1 MRMCCVY
8 LFSTDELD
16 GSGLT
21 KIAAREPTHGCGRI
35 CGMPTV
41 ELNLSGKDHSY
52 EIIIEPGA
60 IDTLGERLARVAP
73 HAKAGA
79 IIDANIEPSHGR
91 VALRALKRGGYDVT
105 VGVMPASEKMKSLK
119 TVQELLAVLLDAKL
133 ERKSPVV
140 AIGGGIVGDT
150 TGYVA
155 ASYLR
160 GVPFVQVPTT
170 LLSMVDASVG
180 GKVGVN
186 VPQGKNLVGAFH
198 QPVLVVIDPN
208 VLKTLPDR
216 DLRCGLAECVKH
228 GVIRDPDLFSWI
240 EDNLDRILDLD
251 SDALVELVKRNVTIK
266 AEVVMDD
273 EKEQGVRAHLNFGHT
288 FAHAI
293 EASPAVEAKASKK
306 PRRRFAPPPRF
317 EVPEPPPQAQSY
329 EGPYAHGEAVSLG
342 MVAATSLAVA
352 TGRCDSTLL
361 DRLVALLDR
370 IGLPTSSDKL
380 ADTELLM
387 DIMQTDKK
395 VKDGQVRLV
404 LPDRLGAVSI
414 VNDTPSE
421 KIAEAWHA
429 LRG

>member
-1 MRMCCVY
+1 
-8 LFSTDELD
+8 
-16 GSGLT
+16 
-21 KIAAREPTHGCGRI
+21 
-35 CGMPTV
+35 MPTV
-41 ELNLSGKDHSY
+41 ELNIPGKDHRY
-52 EIIIEPGA
+52 EIVIEPGA
-60 IDTLGERLARVAP
+60 IDALGERLAQLAP
-73 HAKAGA
+73 HAKAAA
-79 IIDANIEPSHGR
+79 IIDENIEPSHGR
-91 VALRALKRGGYDVT
+91 VALRALKRGGFDVT

-119 TVQELLAVLLDAKL
+119 TVQDLLGVLLDAKL

-180 GKVGVN
+180 GKTGVN
-186 VPQGKNLVGAFH
+186 VTQGKNLVGAFH
-198 QPVLVVIDPN
+198 QPVLVCIDTD

-228 GVIRDPDLFSWI
+228 GVIRDPDLFAWI
-240 EDNLDRILDLD
+240 EDNVDRVLDLD
-251 SDALVELVKRNVTIK
+251 SDALVELVQRNVKIK
-266 AEVVMDD
+266 ADVVMED

-293 EASPAVEAKASKK
+293 EASPVAEARAAQPK
-306 PRRRFAPPPRF
+306 RRRFAPPPRF
-317 EVPEPPPQAQSY
+317 EVPKPPPEAHAY

-342 MVAATSLAVA
+342 MVAATTLAVS
-352 TGRCDSTLL
+352 TGRCDASLL

-370 IGLPTSSDKL
+370 VGLPTRSDQL

-387 DIMQTDKK
+387 GIMQTDKK
-395 VKDGQVRLV
+395 VKDGQVRLI

-414 VNDTPSE
+414 VNDTPAE
-421 KIAEAWHA
+421 QIAAAWDA
-429 LRG
+429 LRK

>member
-1 MRMCCVY
+1 
-8 LFSTDELD
+8 
-16 GSGLT
+16 
-21 KIAAREPTHGCGRI
+21 
-35 CGMPTV
+35 MPTV
-41 ELNLSGKDHSY
+41 ELNIAGKDHAY
-52 EIIIEPGA
+52 EIVIEPGA
-60 IDTLGERLARVAP
+60 IDTLGERLEAIAP
-73 HAKAGA
+73 HAKAAA
-79 IIDANIEPSHGR
+79 IIDENIEPSHGR

-105 VGVMPASEKMKSLK
+105 VGVMPASEKVKSLK
-119 TVQELLAVLLDAKL
+119 TVQDLLAVLLNAKL

-186 VPQGKNLVGAFH
+186 VTQGKNLVGAFH
-198 QPVLVVIDPN
+198 QPVLVVIDTD

-228 GVIRDPDLFSWI
+228 GVIRDPDLFKWI
-240 EDNLDRILDLD
+240 EDNVDRVLNLD
-251 SDALVELVKRNVTIK
+251 SDALVELVQRNVKIK
-266 AEVVMDD
+266 AEVVMED

-293 EASPAVEAKASKK
+293 EASPVAEARAAQPK
-306 PRRRFAPPPRF
+306 RRRFAPPPRF
-317 EVPEPPPQAQSY
+317 ETPKAPPEAHAY

-342 MVAATSLAVA
+342 MVAATTLAVSS
-352 TGRCDSTLL
+352 GRCDGALL
-361 DRLVALLDR
+361 DRLVTLLAR
-370 IGLPTSSDKL
+370 IGLPTSSDQL
-380 ADTELLM
+380 AGTDLLM
-387 DIMQTDKK
+387 GIMQTDKK

-414 VNDTPSE
+414 VNDTP
-421 KIAEAWHA
+421 AEAIAAAWDA
-429 LRG
+429 LRV

>member
-1 MRMCCVY
+1 
-8 LFSTDELD
+8 
-16 GSGLT
+16 
-21 KIAAREPTHGCGRI
+21 
-35 CGMPTV
+35 MPTV
-41 ELNLSGKDHSY
+41 NLNISGADHTY
-52 EIIIEPGA
+52 AIIIEPGA
-60 IDTLGERLARVAP
+60 IDTLGDKLGSVAS
-73 HAKAGA
+73 HAKAAA
-79 IIDANIEPSHGR
+79 ILDQNIEPSHGR
-91 VALRALKRGGYDVT
+91 VVLRSLRRAGYDVT
-105 VGVMPASEKMKSLK
+105 VGVMPASEKLKSLK
-119 TVQELLAVLLDAKL
+119 TVQDLLAVVLDAKL
-133 ERKSPVV
+133 ERQSPIIAV
-140 AIGGGIVGDT
+140 GGGIVGDT

-198 QPVLVVIDPN
+198 QPVLVCIDTD

-228 GVIRDPDLFSWI
+228 GVIRDPDLFAWI
-240 EDNLDRILDLD
+240 EDNVGRILDLD
-251 SDALVELVKRNVTIK
+251 SDALVELVERNVRIK
-266 AEVVMDD
+266 ADVVMQD

-293 EASPAVEAKASKK
+293 EASPAAEARAAQPK
-306 PRRRFAPPPRF
+306 RRRFAPPPRF
-317 EVPEPPPQAQSY
+317 ETPKPPPEAHAY

-342 MVAATSLAVA
+342 MVAATTLAMSA
-352 TGRCDSTLL
+352 GRCDASLL

-370 IGLPTSSDKL
+370 IGLPTSSDQL

-387 DIMQTDKK
+387 GIMQADKK
-395 VKDGQVRLV
+395 VKDGQVRLI

-414 VNDTPSE
+414 VNDTPADQ
-421 KIAEAWHA
+421 IAEAWDA
-429 LRG
+429 IRV

>member
-1 MRMCCVY
+1 
-8 LFSTDELD
+8 
-16 GSGLT
+16 
-21 KIAAREPTHGCGRI
+21 
-35 CGMPTV
+35 MPTV
-41 ELNLSGKDHSY
+41 PLNIPGKDHGY
-52 EIIIEPGA
+52 EIVIAPGA
-60 IDTLGERLARVAP
+60 LDALGEQLANAAP
-73 HAKAGA
+73 HAKAA
-79 IIDANIEPSHGR
+79 VIVDAQIESSHGR
-91 VALRALKRGGYDVT
+91 VALRSLKKAGYDVT
-105 VGVMPASEKMKSLK
+105 VGVMPASEKLKSLK
-119 TVQELLAVLLDAKL
+119 TVQDLLNVLLDAKL
-133 ERKSPVV
+133 ERKSPVI

-198 QPVLVVIDPN
+198 QPSLVLIDTDT
-208 VLKTLPDR
+208 LKTLPDR

-228 GVIRDPDLFSWI
+228 GVIRDPDLFAWI
-240 EDNLDRILDLD
+240 ESNVDRVLDLE
-251 SDALVELVKRNVTIK
+251 SDALVELVTRNVKIK
-266 AEVVMDD
+266 AAVVAED

-293 EASPAVEAKASKK
+293 EASPAVEAVSAEPK
-306 PRRRFAPPPRF
+306 RRKWAPPPRF
-317 EVPEPPPQAQSY
+317 ETPKPKPEAHAY
-329 EGPYAHGEAVSLG
+329 AGPYAHGEAVALG

-352 TGRCDSTLL
+352 TKRCEDSLL

-370 IGLPTSSDKL
+370 IGLPTSSDQL

-387 DIMQTDKK
+387 GIMQADKK
-395 VKDGQVRLV
+395 VKDGKVRLV

-414 VNDTPSE
+414 VDDTPPQA
-421 KIAEAWHA
+421 IADAWEA
-429 LRG
+429 LRQ